1 MHFYHSN
8 KINIGDMVKV
18 LILDKN
24 DEYGYFTAS
33 LVEYEN
39 YSTYLRFVDATRKRK
54 RINWNKILKINDKE
68 SIVAKVLSI
77 NEDQNIV
84 NITIINI
91 DDERKYYE
99 ELFNDN
105 YILTKLIFS
114 FVSKYKEFDYDYIWK
129 NIIHKFDRERNVD
142 DNESTLNF
150 IKDNY
155 KKRDFYPDDN
165 LYKHI
170 VNYFDDKFVY
180 KKEELVYKFTYTTL
194 EDYNKIIDK
203 IKLYNNDAKYYN
215 GVFMTNN
222 NLDRLKDH
230 VEEDETFIVV

>member
-1 MHFYHSN
+1 
-8 KINIGDMVKV
+8 MVKV